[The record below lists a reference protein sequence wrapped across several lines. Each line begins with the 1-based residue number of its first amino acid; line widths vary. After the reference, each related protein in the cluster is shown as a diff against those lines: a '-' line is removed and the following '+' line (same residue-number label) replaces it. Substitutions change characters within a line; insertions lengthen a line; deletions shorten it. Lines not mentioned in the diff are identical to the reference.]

1 MSPLILLLYLKY
13 LYFRKK
19 ICKINVK
26 LLQIMYYT
34 LLIQNT
40 VSKEVYTY
48 NLENLNYDENIYY
61 KFNIVLDDNTPDG
74 EYQYLLFENPNQ
86 IEVVVNYNNVYDSKL
101 YGDTKILVTFTNTLT
116 NGTQIL
122 IAGKP
127 IMWLSSGLIR
137 IGGYKSN
144 NYQYNKQNKYQVYDR
159 K

>member
-1 MSPLILLLYLKY
+1 
-13 LYFRKK
+13 
-19 ICKINVK
+19 
-26 LLQIMYYT
+26 MYYT

-40 VSKEVYTY
+40 VSKEVCTY

-127 IMWLSSGLIR
+127 IM
-137 IGGYKSN
+137 
-144 NYQYNKQNKYQVYDR
+144 
-159 K
+159 

>member
-1 MSPLILLLYLKY
+1 
-13 LYFRKK
+13 
-19 ICKINVK
+19 
-26 LLQIMYYT
+26 MYYT

-40 VSKEVYTY
+40 VSKEVCTY

-137 IGGYKSN
+137 IGDYKSN

>member
-1 MSPLILLLYLKY
+1 
-13 LYFRKK
+13 
-19 ICKINVK
+19 
-26 LLQIMYYT
+26 MYYT

-137 IGGYKSN
+137 IGDYKSN

>member
-1 MSPLILLLYLKY
+1 
-13 LYFRKK
+13 
-19 ICKINVK
+19 
-26 LLQIMYYT
+26 MYYT

-86 IEVVVNYNNVYDSKL
+86 AEVVINYNNVYDSQL

-137 IGGYKSN
+137 IGDYKSN

>member
-1 MSPLILLLYLKY
+1 
-13 LYFRKK
+13 
-19 ICKINVK
+19 
-26 LLQIMYYT
+26 MYYT

-74 EYQYLLFENPNQ
+74 EYQYLLFENPDQ

-137 IGGYKSN
+137 IGDYKSN

>member
-1 MSPLILLLYLKY
+1 
-13 LYFRKK
+13 
-19 ICKINVK
+19 
-26 LLQIMYYT
+26 MYYT

-86 IEVVVNYNNVYDSKL
+86 AEVVINYNNVYDSKL

-137 IGGYKSN
+137 IGDYKSN